1 MNQSLRG
8 KQKRAKS
15 PAEAFK
21 QCPACESPNLI
32 KFEGDALCSYC
43 GWDSIALRVEA
54 RFAARQFQEPG
65 TIESISAREDAAAE
79 QAQELI
85 LGSPFLRNQPSVA

>member
-8 KQKRAKS
+8 KQRRNRT

-32 KFEGDALCSYC
+32 KFEGDVICGYC
-43 GWDSIALRVEA
+43 DWNSIGLRVEA
-54 RFAARQFQEPG
+54 RFAARRTEGLG

-85 LGSPFLRNQPSVA
+85 YGSPFLNYGPSVA